1 MKKELIIG
9 SLLLF
14 MAVVIGGVTAETFED
29 YMSKALT
36 FENQQRYT
44 QAIDNYDLALKLN
57 STNIDAQ
64 YQKALDLYK
73 AKRFSESLA
82 AFKKTTEL
90 NPKNASAWYYQGII
104 NEQQG
109 NKDDALD
116 ANNKA
121 RLLGYIV

>member
-1 MKKELIIG
+1 MKKQLIIG

-14 MAVVIGGVTAETFED
+14 MVMVIGGVSAESFED
-29 YMSKALT
+29 YMSKAFT

-44 QAIDNYDLALKLN
+44 QAIDNFDLALKLN

-73 AKRFSESLA
+73 AKRLSESLA
-82 AFKKTTEL
+82 AFKKTIEL
-90 NPKNASAWYYQGII
+90 SPQNASAYYYQGLIY
-104 NEQQG
+104 EQQG

-116 ANNKA
+116 SNNKA